1 MKRLIGVAAVAAMAL
16 MGSAGPAAAATTGRQ
31 TFSIVSQDDKATV
44 TASGPISGTGKD
56 VVVND
61 TTDKFVFSK
70 GNVTVVHT
78 PGSSHESFNPQSC
91 TGTFTERG
99 TFQIT
104 GGTGKYKGATGS
116 GTYDAR
122 GTFVGTQTPDGCSDA
137 GSTFVAFVNAKG
149 TATVK

>member
-1 MKRLIGVAAVAAMAL
+1 
-16 MGSAGPAAAATTGRQ
+16 
-31 TFSIVSQDDKATV
+31 VSQDDKATV

-78 PGSSHESFNPQSC
+78 PGSNHESFNPQSC